1 MKFNIKQYILNSNP
15 FLLITEWSKK
25 ISFPGF
31 DRLPL
36 YYVVSYFLKA
46 MQKEAIT
53 IRASSLAFNFLMA
66 IFPALI
72 FIFTLIPYI
81 PIENFQDEIFT
92 LLQELLPHNAFEA
105 AKSTIEDILKQQRGG
120 LLSLGFALSLYYSTN
135 GIIAMMNAF
144 NYSYSSTE
152 TRSEW
157 KKRLISL
164 GLVAILSTLVF
175 AAVLLII
182 FSGTA
187 LNILVEYGW
196 LKGSLTVTLIQIGV
210 WLIILLLL
218 FFAYSFLY
226 YYGPS
231 KRMKYRFISAGSTL
245 ATILTIISSMGFAY
259 FVNNFGQYNK
269 LYGSIG
275 TLMVVML
282 WLYIASLVLLIG
294 FELNASISR
303 ARDCYEN
310 IDLKILDEVE
320 QSCPD
325 GIINSHESDQKS

>member
-1 MKFNIKQYILNSNP
+1 MKFNIKQYILNLKP
-15 FLLITEWSKK
+15 FLLLTEWSKR

-36 YYVVSYFLKA
+36 YYVVSYFLRT
-46 MQKEAIT
+46 MQKESIT
-53 IRASSLAFNFLMA
+53 IRASSLAFNYLMA
-66 IFPALI
+66 IFPAIIVL
-72 FIFTLIPYI
+72 FTLIPYI
-81 PIENFQDEIFT
+81 PIENFQDEIFK
-92 LLQELLPHNAFEA
+92 LLQEVLPHNAFEA
-105 AKSTIEDILKQQRGG
+105 TKSTIEDILKQQSGG
-120 LLSLGFALSLYYSTN
+120 LLSFGFVLSLYYSTN
-135 GIIAMMNAF
+135 GIIAMMTAF
-144 NYSYSSTE
+144 NNTYSSTE

-157 KKRLISL
+157 QKRWIAL
-164 GLVAILSTLVF
+164 GLVLILSTQVF
-175 AAVLLII
+175 AAVSLII

-187 LNILVEYGW
+187 ITMLVEYGW
-196 LKGSLTVTLIQIGV
+196 LQGSLTIILIQIGV

-245 ATILTIISSMGFAY
+245 ATLLTIISSMGFAL

-275 TLMVVML
+275 TLIVVML
-282 WLYIASLVLLIG
+282 WLYIISLVLLVG

-303 ARDCYEN
+303 SRDRYEN
-310 IDLKILDEVE
+310 IDLKILDE
-320 QSCPD
+320 SA
-325 GIINSHESDQKS
+325 

>member
-1 MKFNIKQYILNSNP
+1 MKFNINQYILNLKP
-15 FLLITEWSKK
+15 FLLLVEWSKK

-36 YYVVSYFLKA
+36 YYVVTYFLRA

-53 IRASSLAFNFLMA
+53 MRASSLAFNYLMA
-66 IFPALI
+66 IFPAII
-72 FIFTLIPYI
+72 FLFTLLPYI
-81 PIENFQDEIFT
+81 PIENFQDEIFK
-92 LLQELLPHNAFEA
+92 LLQEVLPHNAFEVT
-105 AKSTIEDILKQQRGG
+105 KSTIEDILMRQRSG

-135 GIIAMMNAF
+135 GVIAMMRAF

-157 KKRLISL
+157 RKRFIAL
-164 GLVAILSTLVF
+164 GLVAILITLF
-175 AAVLLII
+175 LAAVSLII

-187 LNILVEYGW
+187 INMLVEYGW
-196 LKGSLTVTLIQIGV
+196 LKGSLTVALFRIGI
-210 WLIILLLL
+210 WLIILLL
-218 FFAYSFLY
+218 FFFSYSFLY

-269 LYGSIG
+269 VYGSIG
-275 TLMVVML
+275 TLIVIML
-282 WLYIASLVLLIG
+282 WLYITSLVLLIG
-294 FELNASISR
+294 FELNASIAR
-303 ARDCYEN
+303 ASDNYEK
-310 IDLKILDEVE
+310 IDLKKLDEAA
-320 QSCPD
+320 
-325 GIINSHESDQKS
+325 

>member
-1 MKFNIKQYILNSNP
+1 MKFNIKQYILNLKP
-15 FLLITEWSKK
+15 FLLLTEWSKR

-36 YYVVSYFLKA
+36 YYVVSYFLRT
-46 MQKEAIT
+46 MQKESIT
-53 IRASSLAFNFLMA
+53 IRASSLAFNYLMA
-66 IFPALI
+66 IFPAIIVL
-72 FIFTLIPYI
+72 FTLIPYI
-81 PIENFQDEIFT
+81 PIENFQDEIFK
-92 LLQELLPHNAFEA
+92 LLQEVLPHNAFEA
-105 AKSTIEDILKQQRGG
+105 TKSTIEDILKQQSGG
-120 LLSLGFALSLYYSTN
+120 LLSFGFVLSLYYSTN
-135 GIIAMMNAF
+135 GIIAMMTAF
-144 NYSYSSTE
+144 NNTYSSTE

-157 KKRLISL
+157 QKRWIAL
-164 GLVAILSTLVF
+164 GLVLILSTQVF
-175 AAVLLII
+175 AAVSLII

-187 LNILVEYGW
+187 ITMLVEYGW
-196 LKGSLTVTLIQIGV
+196 LQGSLTIILIQIGV

-245 ATILTIISSMGFAY
+245 ATLLTIISSMGFAL

-275 TLMVVML
+275 TLIVVML
-282 WLYIASLVLLIG
+282 WLYIISLVLLVG

-303 ARDCYEN
+303 SRDRYEN
-310 IDLKILDEVE
+310 IDLKISDE
-320 QSCPD
+320 SA
-325 GIINSHESDQKS
+325 

>member
-1 MKFNIKQYILNSNP
+1 MKINIKQNILNSKP
-15 FLLITEWSKK
+15 FLLITEWSIK

-46 MQKEAIT
+46 IQKEAIT
-53 IRASSLAFNFLMA
+53 MRASSLAFNYLMA
-66 IFPALI
+66 IFPAFI
-72 FIFTLIPYI
+72 FLFTLIPYI
-81 PIENFQDEIFT
+81 PIENFQDEVFK
-92 LLQELLPHNAFEA
+92 LLQEVLPHNAFEA
-105 AKSTIEDILKQQRGG
+105 TKSTIEDILKQQRGG

-144 NYSYSSTE
+144 NNSYSSTE

-157 KKRLISL
+157 QKRLIAL
-164 GLVAILSTLVF
+164 GLFAILSSLVF
-175 AAVLLII
+175 VAVSLII

-187 LNILVEYGW
+187 INMLVEYGW
-196 LKGSLTVTLIQIGV
+196 LKGSLTITLIRIGI
-210 WLIILLLL
+210 WLIILLLF

-231 KRMKYRFISAGSTL
+231 KRVKYRFISAGSTL
-245 ATILTIISSMGFAY
+245 ATLLTIISSMGFSY

-275 TLMVVML
+275 TLIVVLL
-282 WLYIASLVLLIG
+282 WLYITSLVLLIG
-294 FELNASISR
+294 FELNASIIR
-303 ARDCYEN
+303 ARDSYEN
-310 IDLKILDEVE
+310 IDFKKLDEVA
-320 QSCPD
+320 
-325 GIINSHESDQKS
+325 

>member
-1 MKFNIKQYILNSNP
+1 M
-15 FLLITEWSKK
+15 LITEWSKQ

-36 YYVVSYFLKA
+36 YYVVSFFIRA

-53 IRASSLAFNFLMA
+53 MRASSLAFNYLMA

-72 FIFTLIPYI
+72 FLFTLIPYI
-81 PIENFQDEIFT
+81 PIENFQEEIFK
-92 LLQELLPHNAFEA
+92 LLQEVLPHNAFEA
-105 AKSTIEDILKQQRGG
+105 TRSTLEDILKQQRGG

-135 GIIAMMNAF
+135 GIIAMMTAF
-144 NYSYSSTE
+144 NNSYSSKE
-152 TRSEW
+152 TRSAW
-157 KKRLISL
+157 QKRLTAL
-164 GLVAILSTLVF
+164 GLFAILSTLVF
-175 AAVLLII
+175 AAVSLII

-187 LNILVEYGW
+187 LNMLVEYGW
-196 LKGSLTVTLIQIGV
+196 LEGSLTVSLIQVGV
-210 WLIILLLL
+210 WLIILLLF

-226 YYGPS
+226 YYGPI

-245 ATILTIISSMGFAY
+245 ATLLTIISSMGFAY

-282 WLYIASLVLLIG
+282 WLYINSLVLLIG

-303 ARDCYEN
+303 ARD
-310 IDLKILDEVE
+310 
-320 QSCPD
+320 S
-325 GIINSHESDQKS
+325 